1 MGLTGDAK
9 KSFNIRRES
18 FQREKHERRDPTA
31 SYRYNIV
38 SPLATANV
46 LPLLCGLAFSVLAKA
61 GNRGTELRKTKK
73 CQEVLVT
80 AVL

>member
-1 MGLTGDAK
+1 MRNT
-9 KSFNIRRES
+9 
-18 FQREKHERRDPTA
+18 RDGTQPLVTVTIL
-31 SYRYNIV
+31 YLRIV

-61 GNRGTELRKTKK
+61 ENHGTELRKTKK